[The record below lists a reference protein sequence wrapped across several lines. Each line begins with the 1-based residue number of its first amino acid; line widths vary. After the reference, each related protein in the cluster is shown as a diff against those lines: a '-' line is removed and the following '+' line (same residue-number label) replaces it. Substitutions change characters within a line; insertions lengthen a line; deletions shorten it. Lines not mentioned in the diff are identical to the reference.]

1 MRTGSVAGR
10 IQGIS
15 EMLYGRRAIA
25 RAPES
30 SIVTMRRIPPPEPV
44 MRIFLPFRGTPDDA
58 FRGSDSY
65 DYRIPGTGG
74 IACVPR
80 MMGSIRK
87 TGLPR
92 IIHRD
97 GKH

>member
-10 IQGIS
+10 IPGIS
-15 EMLYGRRAIA
+15 EMLYGRRVIA

-30 SIVTMRRIPPPEPV
+30 SIVTRRRIPPPKPA
-44 MRIFLPFRGTPDDA
+44 MRIFLPFRGTLTMLLEVQIHMPIECQGD
-58 FRGSDSY
+58 RGNS
-65 DYRIPGTGG
+65 
-74 IACVPR
+74 VPR
-80 MMGSIRK
+80 MGGSIRK
-87 TGLPR
+87 TGLPW

>member
-10 IQGIS
+10 IPGIS

-30 SIVTMRRIPPPEPV
+30 SIVTRRRIPPPKPA

-58 FRGSDSY
+58 FGGSDSY
-65 DYRIPGTGG
+65 DYSYIRDQGNS
-74 IACVPR
+74 VPR
-80 MMGSIRK
+80 MGGSIRK
-87 TGLPR
+87 TGLPW